1 MGCVFDAGKY
11 SDLREITQ
19 IISTSKITLSFN
31 NENICSKFFLRAR
44 EGTPKLFFSLFNS
57 FALSG
62 LFIAVTT
69 DAQGVRKGRENGK
82 KSFFEKFTATLIFK
96 TKRSALSPFL
106 LDD

>member
-1 MGCVFDAGKY
+1 MGLWEYGYDN
-11 SDLREITQ
+11 SWDE
-19 IISTSKITLSFN
+19 SFW
-31 NENICSKFFLRAR
+31 LLLTAR
-44 EGTPKLFFSLFNS
+44 GNDVNS

-62 LFIAVTT
+62 LFISIYT

-82 KSFFEKFTATLIFK
+82 KSFFEKFTATLLFK